1 MESALKSLRNRIPIL
16 IGLGLLTLLAYK
28 VVQLWDEV
36 AQYVWGG
43 DCALLGLS
51 LLILAGYCVVLAF
64 AWQLILRVLGASLG
78 WTTAAAVYFYSNLM
92 RYIPGTFWYIPGRV
106 HLSRSHG
113 VVAEKSSLSLVLES
127 YLELLSALLVGGGA
141 LVMAFGGISVV
152 PLAGA
157 AVLLLLGLRPVVFLR
172 VVNAILRRI
181 GREEIAL
188 VLPYRQ
194 MVLLLLP
201 YLASWALYGLAFWV
215 LLLFLRVP
223 ELPSPWATASICALS
238 WVAGF
243 LALPVPQGLGVRE
256 AVLTFLL
263 SNYMPVAVASLAAL
277 LWRLCMLV
285 AEAACTGV
293 AAGLS
298 RLSRPT

>member
-1 MESALKSLRNRIPIL
+1 MKSVRNRIPIL

-43 DCALLGLS
+43 DSALLGLS
-51 LLILAGYCVVLAF
+51 LLILMSYLALVAF
-64 AWQLILRVLGASLG
+64 AWERILRVLGASLG
-78 WTTAAAVYFYSNLM
+78 WMTGATVWFYSNLM
-92 RYIPGTFWYIPGRV
+92 RYVPGTFWYIPGRV
-106 HLSRSHG
+106 KLSRSHG
-113 VVAEKSSLSLVLES
+113 VAAEKSSLSLVLES
-127 YLELLSALLVGGGA
+127 YLELLSGLLVGGAA
-141 LVMAFGGISVV
+141 LVMAFGGSSVV
-152 PLAGA
+152 PLAGVSA
-157 AVLLLLGLRPVVFLR
+157 LMLLGLRPVIFLR

-188 VLPYRQ
+188 DLPYRQ

-201 YLASWALYGLAFWV
+201 YLASWALYGLSFWV

-223 ELPSPWATASICALS
+223 EPPSPWAVASICALS

-243 LALPVPQGLGVRE
+243 LALPIPQGLGVRE

-263 SNYMPVAVASLAAL
+263 SNHMPVAIAGLAAL
-277 LWRLCMLV
+277 LWRLCILV
-285 AEAACTGV
+285 AEAAG
-293 AAGLS
+293 AGMAGGLNQLS
-298 RLSRPT
+298 RRS

>member
-1 MESALKSLRNRIPIL
+1 MEGALKSLRNRIPIL

-92 RYIPGTFWYIPGRV
+92 RYVPGTFWYIPGRV

-113 VVAEKSSLSLVLES
+113 VAAEKSSLSII
-127 YLELLSALLVGGGA
+127 LELFLALVSALLVGAGA
-141 LVMAFGGISVV
+141 LGMAFGSISVV

-157 AVLLLLGLRPVVFLR
+157 AVLLVLGLRPVVFLR
-172 VVNAILRRI
+172 VVNAVLRRI

-223 ELPSPWATASICALS
+223 QLPSPWATASICALS

-243 LALPVPQGLGVRE
+243 LALPIPQGLGVRE